1 MWTASAC
8 TTREVMVIGAPSC
21 DSRPAGQAGQPACD
35 RPLASGSRWYAAAVG
50 VAASPPQH
58 AVGWFWSNGVS
69 ELATA
74 WRVCG
79 MSWPGRVSSQQ
90 HGYPEP
96 HLDVRNRLHAHR
108 MTVRTIH
115 AQTGSQ
121 LVSFQRVS
129 HACGMPLFAAQ
140 IDRPTKR
147 LLELSCQGQDMP
159 MKLQSEGACLLC
171 GSRPD
176 TAGLTYRA
184 HADVTAQ
191 APRMCVASL
200 HDCLVNAE
208 QHHEDGQSPGSAR
221 PTETG

>member
-21 DSRPAGQAGQPACD
+21 DSRPAGQAGQPACS

-50 VAASPPQH
+50 GAASPPQH
-58 AVGWFWSNGVS
+58 AVGWFWSIGVS
-69 ELATA
+69 EPATA

-90 HGYPEP
+90 HSFPEP
-96 HLDVRNRLHAHR
+96 QLDVRNRLHDSKDNACTDR
-108 MTVRTIH
+108 ITN
-115 AQTGSQ
+115 GF
-121 LVSFQRVS
+121 VS
-129 HACGMPLFAAQ
+129 ACFTCMWYASVCSTALQ
-140 IDRPTKR
+140 SEKR
-147 LLELSCQGQDMP
+147 LLELACQGQDMP